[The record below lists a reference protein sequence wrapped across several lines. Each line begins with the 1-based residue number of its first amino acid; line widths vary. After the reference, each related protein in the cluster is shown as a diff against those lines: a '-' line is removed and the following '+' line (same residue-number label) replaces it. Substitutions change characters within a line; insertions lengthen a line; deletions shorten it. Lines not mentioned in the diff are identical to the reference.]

1 MFSLIFRRNIDVQE
15 RNEGTLVEPQMQR
28 IQDSTTE
35 TQSSESKKRTLQES
49 VDRVESS
56 QLKYQRL

>member
-1 MFSLIFRRNIDVQE
+1 MFSLIFCRNIDVQE

-49 VDRVESS
+49 VDKVESS